1 MSVAQLISKKL
12 TLSIKNNG
20 IASLVM
26 SGGSSP
32 LKIFEELSNIDIHWA
47 KVQVTLVDDRLV
59 NDNNIYSN
67 QKLIYDYFLLNKA
80 RLAQFIPLTKKII
93 TKNIIRTPFDITLL
107 GMGEDGHF
115 ASLFPDMI
123 NDFNAFNIKAKPQVL
138 KISSNGDPFLPRITM
153 NLSLILKSEFI
164 ILLVKGLKKKKILD
178 ISLYDQS
185 FPIHYLLKNRV
196 SNFYIEKIN
205 N

>member
-1 MSVAQLISKKL
+1 MNVVQLISKKL
-12 TLSIKNNG
+12 TLSIENNG

-80 RLAQFIPLTKKII
+80 RLAQFIPLTKEII
-93 TKNIIRTPFDITLL
+93 TKNLIRTPFDITLL
-107 GMGEDGHF
+107 GMGDDGHF
-115 ASLFPDMI
+115 ASLFPNMV
-123 NDFNAFNIKAKPQVL
+123 NDFSAFNTKAEPEIL
-138 KISSNGDPFLPRITM
+138 KIPSHGDPFLPRITM
-153 NLSLILKSEFI
+153 NFSLILKSEFI
-164 ILLVKGLKKKKILD
+164 ILLVKGSKKQNTLD
-178 ISLYDQS
+178 KSLNDKS

-205 N
+205 D